1 MLHGNCILQAVA
13 LSAEVCNTGVQ
24 NQSAWCRHQ
33 FSVLYGIVGHFLKY
47 VFHSN
52 TKMEAQNNG
61 AVMTAWSIQS
71 FTVM

>member
-1 MLHGNCILQAVA
+1 MVIA
-13 LSAEVCNTGVQ
+13 LSAEVFNRGVQ
-24 NQSAWCRHQ
+24 NQSASCRRQ

-61 AVMTAWSIQS
+61 AVMTAQSIRS
-71 FTVM
+71 FAVM